1 MVANAHQDQ
10 EADGR
15 KISDS
20 AYLTG
25 LMGVIAVLVAIP
37 ILKIALQNDIRF
49 VELCMGKASR
59 QEPITPYLII
69 ILVIWSLCSLFVI
82 LISLKTRNNLKK
94 LQHQHLENLPANNA
108 LTYLDTQ
115 ILCFIILL
123 QALTIICTNVLF
135 VVNIIPLKVTL
146 FVTNFV
152 HLCTSNIVISFI
164 FPIYITLKTRRY
176 LPRLWDDEAPLI
188 IQNNDFYAVRL
199 EQISPQQEMAESCV

>member
-1 MVANAHQDQ
+1 MVVANAHQDQ

-25 LMGVIAVLVAIP
+25 LMSAIAAFVAIP
-37 ILKIALQNDIRF
+37 ILKIALQQNDIRF

-59 QEPITPYLII
+59 QEPIILMT
-69 ILVIWSLCSLFVI
+69 ILVIWSLCSLFTI

-123 QALTIICTNVLF
+123 QALTIICTNVL
-135 VVNIIPLKVTL
+135 
-146 FVTNFV
+146 
-152 HLCTSNIVISFI
+152 
-164 FPIYITLKTRRY
+164 
-176 LPRLWDDEAPLI
+176 
-188 IQNNDFYAVRL
+188 
-199 EQISPQQEMAESCV
+199 